1 MCQIDMQKLADD
13 ARFNRFHVK
22 VLLWCLLILII
33 DGYDIAVVGIA
44 LPSIMQQMGVN
55 ASTAGFMASSA
66 LFGMMF
72 GAMVLGTLSDR
83 IGRRWALSIGV
94 MLFSVF
100 TAAAGFTKDP
110 ISFSVVRFIA
120 GLGIGGVLP
129 VIVAQMVEYSPKK
142 IRSLMTALMTSGYA
156 LGGILAAVLGKQLI
170 GEYGWQAVFIAA
182 GVPVLL
188 VPFILKLVPESMTY
202 LIAQRR
208 NGELAEVARHLQPGG
223 KHPADAQFFVPAAD
237 RMAGAPVTRLFQDGR
252 GLSTA
257 LFWVAFFSGLF
268 MVYAL
273 SSWLT
278 KLMAMAGYSLG
289 SALSFVI
296 ALNVGA
302 IIGAV
307 CGGWLADKFNIKWVL
322 VAMYALGGVLLYL
335 MTFQTLTEVRY
346 LIIGAVGACTTGAQ
360 LVAYA
365 FCGQFYPM
373 SIRST
378 GIGMASGVGRLGAIA
393 APLLIGQIVALEL
406 PLEQNFLVIG
416 GFGVLGAIALAFIK
430 YGGPTSATP
439 QEAVPELRPLQPTPQ
454 NA

>member
-1 MCQIDMQKLADD
+1 VYKIDIQKLADD
-13 ARFNRFHVK
+13 ARFNRFHAK

-44 LPSIMQQMGVN
+44 MPSIMQQMGVN

-72 GAMVLGTLSDR
+72 GAMILGTLSDR

-188 VPFILKLVPESMTY
+188 VPF
-202 LIAQRR
+202 
-208 NGELAEVARHLQPGG
+208 
-223 KHPADAQFFVPAAD
+223 
-237 RMAGAPVTRLFQDGR
+237 
-252 GLSTA
+252 
-257 LFWVAFFSGLF
+257 
-268 MVYAL
+268 
-273 SSWLT
+273 
-278 KLMAMAGYSLG
+278 
-289 SALSFVI
+289 
-296 ALNVGA
+296 
-302 IIGAV
+302 GAV
-307 CGGWLADKFNIKWVL
+307 A
-322 VAMYALGGVLLYL
+322 
-335 MTFQTLTEVRY
+335 
-346 LIIGAVGACTTGAQ
+346 
-360 LVAYA
+360 
-365 FCGQFYPM
+365 
-373 SIRST
+373 
-378 GIGMASGVGRLGAIA
+378 
-393 APLLIGQIVALEL
+393 
-406 PLEQNFLVIG
+406 
-416 GFGVLGAIALAFIK
+416 
-430 YGGPTSATP
+430 
-439 QEAVPELRPLQPTPQ
+439 
-454 NA
+454 